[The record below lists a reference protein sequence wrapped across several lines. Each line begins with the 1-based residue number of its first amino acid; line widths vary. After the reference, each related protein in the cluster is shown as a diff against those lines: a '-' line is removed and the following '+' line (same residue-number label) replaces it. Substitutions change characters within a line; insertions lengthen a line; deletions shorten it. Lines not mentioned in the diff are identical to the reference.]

1 MVMHFLG
8 DGAADQAP
16 SGSRMSLA
24 QTTITPTDTRKIM
37 VAAAFTS
44 GVIPRRSRPQ
54 I

>member
-1 MVMHFLG
+1 MPL
-8 DGAADQAP
+8 AAYRP
-16 SGSRMSLA
+16 GSSRISRA
-24 QTTITPTDTRKIM
+24 HTTITTTLSAKIT